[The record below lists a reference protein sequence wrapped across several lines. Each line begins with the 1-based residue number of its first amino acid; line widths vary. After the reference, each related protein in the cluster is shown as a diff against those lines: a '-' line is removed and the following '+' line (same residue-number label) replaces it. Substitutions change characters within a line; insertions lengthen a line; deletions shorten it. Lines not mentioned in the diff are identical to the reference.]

1 MHFSKITNRKPL
13 FEAAFK
19 AVSIPKWVMTV
30 AAGIAF
36 SAASACALAQAYPAK
51 PIRVVVSY
59 AGGAEAVGRFIS
71 QKMSEALGQPV
82 VQDPQVGANG
92 SVGALA
98 AARAAP
104 DGYTLLS
111 STGATLLI
119 RKFLVKDPPY
129 DVFRDFTP
137 IGQIFDAVATIVG
150 RPDMPPTF
158 QQVIELAKKNPGKIS
173 YGSSGI
179 GSAYHLSGE
188 LIRLSTGADMLH
200 VPYKAG
206 GQNLVDLISGR
217 VDLVFSVYAS
227 TQPFVASGKL
237 RNLALITDERFGPIK
252 SVPALRELIPGYES
266 PPFWGALFG
275 PAQLPQAIVTRV
287 QAELA
292 KAVRVPDVHDRMEA
306 AGLMPIGGTAEELAA
321 MLKRNAVSLEKITK
335 AAGIVPE

>member
-1 MHFSKITNRKPL
+1 MSISIHKLITTG
-13 FEAAFK
+13 AA
-19 AVSIPKWVMTV
+19 VV
-30 AAGIAF
+30 AAAG
-36 SAASACALAQAYPAK
+36 AASAFAQAYPAK
-51 PIRVVVSY
+51 PIRVVVTY
-59 AGGAEAVGRFIS
+59 AGGAEVIGRFIS
-71 QKMSEALGQPV
+71 QKMSEGLGQQV

-104 DGYTLLS
+104 DGYTLLV

-119 RKFLVKDPPY
+119 RKYLVKDPPY

-137 IGQIFDAVATIVG
+137 IGQIFDAVATIVA
-150 RPDMPPTF
+150 RPDLPAATF

-173 YGSSGI
+173 YGTSGI

-188 LIRLSTGADMLH
+188 LIHILTGAQMLH

-206 GQNLVDLISGR
+206 GQNLVDLTSGR
-217 VDLVFSVYAS
+217 IDLVFSVYAS
-227 TQPFVASGKL
+227 TQPFAVSGKV
-237 RNLALITDERFGPIK
+237 RNLALITDERFAPIK
-252 SVPALRELIPGYES
+252 DVPALREIIPGYES

-275 PAQLPQAIVTRV
+275 PAQLPQPIVARV
-287 QAELA
+287 QSELA
-292 KAVRVPDVHDRMEA
+292 KAVRVPEVHDRMEA
-306 AGLMPIGGTAEELAA
+306 AGLMPIGGTAEALAA